1 MANTVIAL
9 KKSGTVSAAPSALA
23 NGELAINYADGKL
36 FYKNVTGSIVAITSG
51 GASSNSFAT
60 INANGS
66 LITAVSNNS
75 TLTLVAGSGIAI
87 SSDIINDIITISS
100 TGGGGGGASVNV
112 GTSAP
117 AAPTDGNL
125 WWNTNEGTLY
135 IYYTDVDSS
144 QWVQASPMTN
154 PAPVVTGGYY
164 QGNRGSIGETAGLGD
179 IFRVHANTITADIT
193 IPGGYN
199 ALAAGPL
206 RIQDGKKLT
215 IGDGSRAVIV

>member
-9 KKSGTVSAAPSALA
+9 KKSGTTSAAPLSLA

-112 GTSAP
+112 GNTAP
-117 AAPTDGNL
+117 ASPTVGNL
-125 WWNTNEGTLY
+125 WWDTDSGRMY
-135 IYYTDVDSS
+135 IYYTDADSS
-144 QWVQASPMTN
+144 QWVDASPTQN
-154 PAPVVTGGYY
+154 PATVGGYY
-164 QGNRGSIGETAGLGD
+164 LGNRGAVGTIDALGD
-179 IFRVHANTITADIT
+179 IFRVHSNTMTSNVT
-193 IPGGYN
+193 IPAGYN
-199 ALAAGPL
+199 AIAAGPL
-206 RIQDGKKLT
+206 TVQNGVTLT
-215 IGDGSRAVIV
+215 VGDGSRAVIV